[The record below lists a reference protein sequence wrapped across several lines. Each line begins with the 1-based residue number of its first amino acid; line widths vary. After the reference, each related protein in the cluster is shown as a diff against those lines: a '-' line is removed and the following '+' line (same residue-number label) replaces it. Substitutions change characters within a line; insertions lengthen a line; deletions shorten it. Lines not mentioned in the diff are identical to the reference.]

1 MEQKSQSARGFN
13 GQARQAGRRECNR
26 AAGRRRQA
34 RGAGRLGSVR
44 RVYGCAGCCA
54 ADQDSKR
61 SAAGSLT
68 GCRCCASPAP
78 PAVAPPIKTVSAPQQ
93 ASEPPAAAPAAPA
106 PITVS
111 AQPTSPAALNN
122 EGQEKRAAKKAK
134 RKPKPEPRGP
144 AKHDMEDG
152 GTTVASGNANDRA
165 PADRA
170 ARRPDRSPRIVERW
184 IERDYDVP
192 SARGDGRRRVTVSR
206 RGGGGIFENL
216 FGGGGA
222 TTTINRGPPRP
233 RGRFRSPA
241 PAGRA

>member
-1 MEQKSQSARGFN
+1 MEEYRNKNRSPRVVSTDRLDKPAVASATAPPADEGKLAAPAVWAPSVAPTAAPAVAPPIKTVSVPP
-13 GQARQAGRRECNR
+13 QAPQP
-26 AAGRRRQA
+26 AAGA
-34 RGAGRLGSVR
+34 V
-44 RVYGCAGCCA
+44 
-54 ADQDSKR
+54 
-61 SAAGSLT
+61 
-68 GCRCCASPAP
+68 ASPAP
-78 PAVAPPIKTVSAPQQ
+78 PAVAPPIKTVSVPQQ

-106 PITVS
+106 PVAVS

-216 FGGGGA
+216 FGGGG
-222 TTTINRGPPRP
+222 RDDDD
-233 RGRFRSPA
+233 
-241 PAGRA
+241 